1 MKNDIRIK
9 KYENKG
15 FKFSV
20 CPNNGDTKYFA
31 KRNSTYTGTSWSK
44 LLSKLPKLNDIN

>member
-1 MKNDIRIK
+1 MSNDIKIK

-20 CPNNGDTKYFA
+20 CPNNGNTKFFA
-31 KRNSTYTGTSWSK
+31 KRNATYTGTSWTN
-44 LLSKLPKLNDIN
+44 LLNKLPKLEDIN

>member
-1 MKNDIRIK
+1 MTNDKKIK

-20 CPNNGDTKYFA
+20 CPNNGNTVYFA
-31 KRNSTYTGTSWSK
+31 KRNDIYTGTSWTN

>member
-1 MKNDIRIK
+1 MTNDIKIK

-20 CPNNGDTKYFA
+20 CPNNGNTVFFA
-31 KRNSTYTGTSWSK
+31 KRNKTYTGTSWTNLIK
-44 LLSKLPKLNDIN
+44 QLPRLSEVN

>member
-1 MKNDIRIK
+1 MKNDVKIK

-31 KRNSTYTGTSWSK
+31 KRNGTYTGTSWSN
-44 LLSKLPKLNDIN
+44 LLNKLPKLKNIN

>member
-1 MKNDIRIK
+1 MKVDNKIK

-20 CPNNGDTKYFA
+20 CPNNGNTVFFA
-31 KRNSTYTGTSWSK
+31 KRNASYRGTSWTN
-44 LLSKLPKLNDIN
+44 LLKQLPLLKDIK

>member
-1 MKNDIRIK
+1 MNNDAKIK

-20 CPNNGDTKYFA
+20 CPNNGNTKFFA
-31 KRNSTYTGTSWSK
+31 KRNATYTGTSWTN
-44 LLSKLPKLNDIN
+44 LLKQLPNLTELN